1 MAVWMEYEQFRK
13 QIEEGAD
20 IEARAPC
27 PAESDAGGS
36 TPYWVANY
44 PIEFEV
50 EAENAA
56 LPARVDVA
64 IIGSGITGAVV
75 AYELSRQKPNLN
87 VAVLEAR
94 GICTGATGRNGGHV
108 SRPETYDMRY
118 LAQFFGDDEAIRL
131 RRLPILT
138 RDMLLQT
145 VEDIGAGGKVDL
157 QLGGTYNIFGSQ
169 EERQDNENDMAY
181 AKRIGM
187 PIESYIMSGD
197 ELSQRIGV
205 EADTAMYGAAVLEKF
220 GSFYPRKFVAE
231 LFAHSLKRMPN
242 LSLHSHTPVSSVT
255 QDENGIEYTVG
266 TSEGSIKARA
276 VVHATNAWASHL
288 IPSLQGSN
296 GVFGVKCHVISV
308 HPTSPDHKQFK
319 CGFGY
324 DRMWHWGIRRPG
336 CGPLIYGWSGTEK
349 IADYDDS
356 TIVTQEEAYKTMFDF
371 LHKVLPS
378 PPSTRPSGERGSWI
392 SI

>member
-94 GICTGATGRNGGHV
+94 GICTGATGRNGGH
-108 SRPETYDMRY
+108 
-118 LAQFFGDDEAIRL
+118 
-131 RRLPILT
+131 
-138 RDMLLQT
+138 T